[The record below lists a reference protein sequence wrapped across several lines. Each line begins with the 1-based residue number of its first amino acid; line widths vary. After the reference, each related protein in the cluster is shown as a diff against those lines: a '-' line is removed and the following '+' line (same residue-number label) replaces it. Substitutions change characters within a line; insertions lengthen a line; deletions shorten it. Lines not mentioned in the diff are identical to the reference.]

1 MDGDAQGADQLLE
14 QAKINAEERG
24 LDQLQIKISKEQE
37 KLQTEL
43 EKWSELI
50 EKNVPL
56 KERLEQAQVEEY
68 LREAQKI
75 VRLSGR
81 SSL

>member
-24 LDQLQIKISKEQE
+24 LDQLQIKITQEQE
-37 KLQTEL
+37 KLQNEL

-68 LREAQKI
+68 LKEAQKI
-75 VRLSGR
+75 ARLSGR